1 MSEQERTNV
10 RTSQQAGGRDVGAGS
25 GRAEGQLPPEPG
37 VEFPGTKKED
47 GEQEEVLWQ
56 IPALLQT

>member
-1 MSEQERTNV
+1 M

-47 GEQEEVLWQ
+47 GEQEEVVWQ